1 MIADRYIRWRIRKNP
16 NAYEGLRSDL
26 ISSRTGMTVFRYVYY
41 SLSAALLFGF
51 VSGILGFF
59 ASSVLFIPEFSIS
72 IYNVFSLELPEYE
85 IPAFTQALAGL
96 AGFFLFF
103 AAGFSF
109 IYLAA
114 FKMPGMQKSARRTKI
129 NLSLHNVVSYMYAMR
144 RGGAELL
151 EIFSSISEND
161 DIYGEVALEFRQV
174 VRDTEYFGADLI
186 TALSNLTFT
195 TPSEKFKEF
204 IEDLLSVINS
214 GGNISSYLESRVRL
228 YQDDAKFEQK
238 QFLSVLQI
246 VAESYVTIFVAGP
259 LFLIIIMVVMGMVG
273 KSAYL
278 ELTLVTYV
286 LLPIG
291 AVIFMLLVDLISLKE
306 NEVERYLKV
315 SVLSEFS
322 DVSILQ
328 REGEEE
334 NFSLL
339 DKYDRKRAVLEFL
352 KNPLNWFVSD
362 AKRSFYF
369 TIPLAAFYLILLFLN
384 VPVYPDAEM
393 YYMIIDDHLILTSLL
408 LIVPYGILIEIWRKK
423 VSDIE
428 AGTPD
433 FLDRLG
439 GVNRVGMTLAGAI
452 NVLVRTN
459 LGVISYE
466 VRRIKRDIEW
476 GASVG
481 DALLR
486 FEKRV
491 NTAAIARTV
500 TLITKASQMSGEI
513 GEVLSIASSDARMSQ
528 VLKRERFGEMF
539 IYIMIIYLAF
549 FVFLFVVFVLDA
561 NFLTILESMNTPA
574 ASGASGAMQGAS
586 LAQTSQM
593 PIDSFRRLL
602 FHTCI
607 IQGFFS
613 GLIAGQMGEG
623 SIKAGIKHS
632 AIMILIALM
641 VFNTMI

>member
-1 MIADRYIRWRIRKNP
+1 
-16 NAYEGLRSDL
+16 
-26 ISSRTGMTVFRYVYY
+26 
-41 SLSAALLFGF
+41 
-51 VSGILGFF
+51 
-59 ASSVLFIPEFSIS
+59 
-72 IYNVFSLELPEYE
+72 
-85 IPAFTQALAGL
+85 
-96 AGFFLFF
+96 
-103 AAGFSF
+103 
-109 IYLAA
+109 
-114 FKMPGMQKSARRTKI
+114 KSARRTKI